1 MIKITLPD
9 NSVKEYEVGISV
21 GQVTKD
27 ISEGLYRQAL
37 GAVVNGVTRGYM
49 EPINEDSDFR
59 VVKFDD
65 PEGKEIF
72 WHTSSHVMA
81 AAIQALWP
89 DTKFAIGPAIADGFY
104 YDMELDHRFVPED
117 FEKIEKKMLE
127 IAKAD
132 HKMERIEISR
142 AEALKMFE
150 EMGQDY
156 KIELINDLPED
167 ELITLYKMGDVFVD
181 LCRGPH
187 LESTKK
193 IKAVKLKTIAG
204 AYWRG
209 DSDRQMLQRLYGISF
224 EKAKQLEEWEE
235 LQKEIERRDHRKI
248 GREMDLFSF
257 HEEGPG
263 FPFFHP
269 NGMIL
274 MNELLDWWRGVLD
287 ERGYGEIKTPLIM
300 NEELWHRSG
309 HWDHY
314 KENMYFTKI
323 DEEDYAIK
331 PMNCPGS
338 VLTYASNQHSYR
350 DLPIRLAEFGQV
362 HRHELSGTL
371 HGLFRV
377 RTFTQ
382 DDAHVYCLPSQIKD
396 EVYKMID
403 LADLLYST
411 FGFKYSLELSTRP
424 DDYMGELADWDFA
437 EEQLKAALEERGIDY
452 ELNPGDGA
460 FYGPKIDFHLL
471 DAAKREW
478 QCGTIQLDFQ
488 LPQNFDLTYV
498 DENGE
503 KQRPVMLHRALLGS
517 VERFIGVL
525 TEHFAGRFPLWL
537 NPEQV
542 VIIPVS
548 DKFLDTAEDLRKEIK
563 EAGFRVSIDERS
575 EGVGYKIRQAQLMRA
590 NYMLVVGEKEE
601 ESKLLTV
608 RNRDGEETPEV
619 SVESFIEK
627 LSEERDN
634 KSVDSIF

>member
-9 NSVKEYEVGISV
+9 NSVREYEAGVSV
-21 GQVTKD
+21 GEVTKD
-27 ISEGLYRQAL
+27 ISEGLHRQAL

-89 DTKFAIGPAIADGFY
+89 DTKFAIGPAINDGFY

-117 FEKIEKKMLE
+117 FAKIEKKMLE

-142 AEALKMFE
+142 DEALKMFE

-167 ELITLYKMGDVFVD
+167 ELITLYKMGDAFVD

-248 GREMDLFSF
+248 GKEMDLFAF

-274 MNELLDWWRGVLD
+274 MNELLDWWRGVLE

-314 KENMYFTKI
+314 KENMYFTQI

-382 DDAHVYCLPSQIKD
+382 DDAHVYCLPSQIKE

-424 DDYMGELADWDFA
+424 DDFMGDIKDWDFA
-437 EEQLKAALEERGIDY
+437 EEQLKAALEERGMDY

-460 FYGPKIDFHLL
+460 FYGPKIDFHLE
-471 DAAKREW
+471 DAAKRTW

-488 LPQNFDLTYV
+488 LPQNFDLTYI

-548 DKFLDTAEDLRKEIK
+548 DKFLDTAEGLEKQIK
-563 EAGFRVSIDERS
+563 EAGFRVSVDKRS

-619 SVESFIEK
+619 SIENLIEK
-627 LSEERDN
+627 LSEERDS
-634 KSVDSIF
+634 KSVNPAF